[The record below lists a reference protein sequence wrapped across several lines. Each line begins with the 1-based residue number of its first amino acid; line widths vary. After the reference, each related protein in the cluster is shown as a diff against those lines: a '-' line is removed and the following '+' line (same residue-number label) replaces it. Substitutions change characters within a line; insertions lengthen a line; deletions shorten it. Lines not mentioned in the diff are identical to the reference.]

1 MTAVDDLV
9 ADDGAR
15 RQRVIDVFAE
25 AFAELREADETAV
38 RRKFRKM
45 AVSPFAFYRGSACL
59 FYDDVVQ
66 LDDPWAD
73 DRTGRVWIQGD
84 LHAANFGTY
93 VDATGILLF
102 DVNDFDEAYLGH
114 FTWDLLRLAA
124 SIGVLGFEKALSD
137 DDIEHLQRTLAS
149 SYAEQVIAFATGDR
163 DDEFR
168 LTLDNTDGAV
178 HAALADARLRSRID
192 LLAGMTTIDGEQ
204 RVFLDGD
211 GIRRLDDDEREL
223 VLTGYQE
230 YLETIPEA
238 RRQQSISYEV
248 KDIVGRTGFGIGSA
262 GLPAYNLLVEGR
274 TQALENDVVLSMK
287 QGNVPALSR
296 VRPDESAEAYFHHQG
311 HRTAVSQFALQ
322 ANADPWLGWCQ
333 LDGVGQV
340 VQELSPYS
348 SDLDWE
354 SADELDEIEPLVHQL
369 GRATAKIHCVSDATS
384 DEDLVE
390 FETESALAD
399 VLAGRETEFGDWIA
413 DVSRAYAEAV
423 RDDHRR
429 FVDAFRNGEVALL
442 NRPTRE

>member
-15 RQRVIDVFAE
+15 RRRVIDVFGE
-25 AFAELREADETAV
+25 AFTELREADETAV

-59 FYDDVVQ
+59 FYDDVVR

-93 VDATGILLF
+93 VDAEGILLF

-204 RVFLDGD
+204 RMFIDGD

-223 VLTGYQE
+223 VLTGYHE

-333 LDGVGQV
+333 LDGIGQV

-399 VLAGRETEFGDWIA
+399 VLTEREAEFGDWIA
-413 DVSRAYAEAV
+413 HVSRAYAEAV

-429 FVDAFRNGEVALL
+429 FVDAFRNGELF
-442 NRPTRE
+442 